1 LGLPETKKGMTMTF
15 KSRIKEDALN
25 CLLNTDEFA
34 EEITY
39 TPAGGQS
46 RIIKA
51 LVDRDRKTPDRQDDS
66 RTLQNQAEIFVL
78 NDETLGISQIN
89 EIDDRIILSDSGGSS
104 KVCRIVEVL
113 AKDDALWHL
122 LAQW

>member
-1 LGLPETKKGMTMTF
+1 MTMTF
-15 KSRIKEDALN
+15 KSRIKEDALI

-39 TPAGGQS
+39 TPAGGHA

-51 LVDRDRKTPDRQDDS
+51 IVDRNRIMPDRQDEL

-78 NDETLGISQIN
+78 NDETAGISLIN
-89 EIDDRIILSDSGGSS
+89 KKDDRIALADLEGDL
-104 KVCRIVEVL
+104 KEARIVEIL
-113 AKDDALWHL
+113 NKDEALWHL
-122 LAQW
+122 LVEW